1 MGVVDHEVTT
11 MSPRQQEAALHLLQ
25 SAEKPNAAPR
35 CFFPNPTGDI
45 LREHGPSLGK
55 TPDPSGDFEPVILTS
70 SRISQRDR
78 TFD

>member
-1 MGVVDHEVTT
+1 MGVVEHEVT
-11 MSPRQQEAALHLLQ
+11 MISPRQQEAALHLLQ

-35 CFFPNPTGDI
+35 CLFPNPTGDI

-55 TPDPSGDFEPVILTS
+55 TPDPIGEFGPVILTS
-70 SRISQRDR
+70 PRTSQRER